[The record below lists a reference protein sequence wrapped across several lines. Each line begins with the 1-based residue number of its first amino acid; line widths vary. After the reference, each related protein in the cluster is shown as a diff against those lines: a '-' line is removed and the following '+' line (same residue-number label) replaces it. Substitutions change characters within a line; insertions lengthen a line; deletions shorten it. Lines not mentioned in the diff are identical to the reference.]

1 MMKRCSM
8 ARIMFLASVVLAA
21 TGVVN
26 AQESERQE
34 LKITLDDALNI
45 ALSDNPTIKVAE
57 QQIEVKKVSKS
68 EAWQSLLPSADF
80 SGSVQYTVLAPVMKL
95 NGMEFKMGAD
105 NTSTWNGQF
114 QVSLPL
120 FAPTVYATMNLTQ
133 SDLENAVEQSRSS
146 KLDLIN
152 QVTKA
157 YYQVILA
164 QDSYDVLCKS
174 LDQAQKNFDV
184 VKSLYE
190 LGGTSEYDK
199 ISAEVQLR
207 SLNPTVIQA
216 RNAVT
221 LAKLQLSV
229 LMGVDPELDIKIE
242 GSLDDYEERLY
253 NEALQTGSFSLDNNT
268 NMRQLKLNE
277 TMLNQTLRV
286 QKMNFMPTLALAGT
300 YQLQSMQNTDWKVA
314 DYNWVKSS
322 SIVLSLS
329 VPIFRMGNFTKMR
342 STKLQISQLKENI
355 DYTEKQL
362 NIQARSYID
371 NMKANAEQVAS
382 NREAIEQAEKGR
394 EIASKRYEIGKGTI
408 LELNNSEVS
417 LTQARLTYSQSIYN
431 YLAAKADLDKV
442 LGNEENINRGK

>member
-1 MMKRCSM
+1 MKRG
-8 ARIMFLASVVLAA
+8 FLRKTGLLIAA
-21 TGVVN
+21 ALVAGMGAN
-26 AQESERQE
+26 AQQTGE
-34 LKITLDDALNI
+34 DAALNLSLAQALEI
-45 ALSDNPTIKVAE
+45 ALSENPTIKVAE
-57 QQIEVKKVSKS
+57 QQIEVKKISKN
-68 EAWQSLLPSADF
+68 EAWQALLPSADF
-80 SGSVQYTVLAPVMKL
+80 SGSVQYTLLAPVMKL

-105 NTSTWNGQF
+105 ETSTWNGQF

-133 SDLENAVEQSRSS
+133 SDLQNAVEQSRSS

-174 LDQAQKNFDV
+174 LEQAQKNFDV

-221 LAKLQLSV
+221 LSKLQLKV
-229 LMGVDPELDIKIE
+229 LMGLDPEYEIVID
-242 GSLDDYEERLY
+242 GSLEDYEDLLY
-253 NEALQTGSFSLDNNT
+253 NEALSAGSFSLENNT
-268 NMRQLKLNE
+268 NMRQLKMNE

-300 YQLQSMQNTDWKVA
+300 YQLQSMQNADWNIGN
-314 DYNWVKSS
+314 YNWVKSS

-329 VPIFRMGNFTKMR
+329 VPIFRMGNFTKIR

-362 NIQARSYID
+362 SIQARSYID

-382 NREAIEQAEKGR
+382 NHEAIEQAEKGR

-417 LTQARLTYSQSIYN
+417 LTQAKLTYSQSIYN

-442 LGNEENINRGK
+442 LGQE